1 MIDKGRLIVLYGSQT
16 FTAQEAAERIW
27 RTTKILDF
35 KGPVQAMDDY
45 PISRL
50 IHEEFAL
57 FICATTGQGDEPD
70 NMRKFWKFLLR
81 KSLPSNSL
89 VNLKFG
95 VIGFGDSKY
104 SKFNFVA
111 KKLHKRLIQLGAKP
125 LLDLGKLSF
134 SKHKFVKK
142 LIQHI
147 HSFVWHNDFQ
157 FVQTTE
163 YSNFFFSI
171 CQFKNILFNDV

>member
-1 MIDKGRLIVLYGSQT
+1 MVETKRNCQNIVKIVKSHDVVIEQLRCAGDSAKTICGKNLYILFIFLYKMIDKGRLIVLYGSQT

-50 IHEEFAL
+50 IHEQFAL

-111 KKLHKRLIQLGAKP
+111 KKLYKRLIQLGAKP
-125 LLDLGKLSF
+125 LLDLGKL
-134 SKHKFVKK
+134 
-142 LIQHI
+142 
-147 HSFVWHNDFQ
+147 
-157 FVQTTE
+157 
-163 YSNFFFSI
+163 
-171 CQFKNILFNDV
+171 

>member
-89 VNLKFG
+89 LNLKFG

-111 KKLHKRLIQLGAKP
+111 KKLYKRLIQLGAKP
-125 LLDLGKLSF
+125 LLDLGKL
-134 SKHKFVKK
+134 
-142 LIQHI
+142 
-147 HSFVWHNDFQ
+147 
-157 FVQTTE
+157 
-163 YSNFFFSI
+163 
-171 CQFKNILFNDV
+171 